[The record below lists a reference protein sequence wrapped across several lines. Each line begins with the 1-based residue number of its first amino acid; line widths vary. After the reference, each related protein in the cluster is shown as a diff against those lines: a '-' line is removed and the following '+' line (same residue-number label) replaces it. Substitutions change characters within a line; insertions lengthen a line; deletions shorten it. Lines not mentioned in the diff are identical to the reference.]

1 MERKNLSDKH
11 KLKYSDT
18 KPILKEILKGLL
30 YIEKKQTDIGRRKSQ
45 LKSQCT
51 YRLKKKKLIC
61 ESNDK
66 HTEQQKDKHEDI
78 KNIKS

>member
-51 YRLKKKKLIC
+51 YRLKKKKNLFVKATI
-61 ESNDK
+61 
-66 HTEQQKDKHEDI
+66 
-78 KNIKS
+78 NILNSKRINMKI